1 MASITTF
8 FSGPQGGGGISGS
21 GAEGEVAYFDSA
33 NSVDSNSALY
43 WDTAGSGLV
52 VGALAPAPGVAVARI
67 QAYGISDAG
76 GALLALYAGN
86 VWGNTPIMRLSEK
99 GTLYLSSNAGT
110 GGLTENVFIGDSAIG
125 QNATSTALINVA
137 IGHPNAVLASGPPG
151 GSLTTGDNNVLVG
164 ASAGANINTGSA
176 NIGVGGGALQFLTS
190 GNGNVSVGVIAGKSL
205 TTGSSNS
212 FFGYFSGREATTSDS
227 NSAIGVGSLLNVV
240 STGENTAAGV
250 YAGAFKGTSTTANA
264 DCSRC
269 VYLGG
274 FTRSK
279 SSGTPTNEIVIGYNA
294 TGNGSNSV
302 TLGDT
307 TVTNTYLRGD
317 INLVEGGD
325 IVAGTSTGTQIGT
338 AASQKLAIWG
348 KTPIVQPTT
357 AGGSATVA
365 SPGAGNTIKTDDTF
379 DGYTLAQVVR
389 ALRNIGVLQ

>member
-1 MASITTF
+1 MAQITTYF
-8 FSGPQGGGGISGS
+8 TSSGGGISGS
-21 GAEGEVAYFDSA
+21 GAAGEIAYFDSA

-43 WDTAGSGLV
+43 WDTSGNCLV
-52 VGALAPAPGVAVARI
+52 VGALAPAPGVAIARI
-67 QAYGISDAG
+67 QAYGVSDPG
-76 GALLALYAGN
+76 GSLLALYAGN

-99 GTLYLSSNAGT
+99 GTLQLSSNAGT
-110 GGLTENVFIGDSAIG
+110 AGSTQNIFIGDSAIG
-125 QNATSTALINVA
+125 QNATSTATGNIA
-137 IGHPNAVLASGPPG
+137 IGHPVSSGISPG
-151 GSLTTGDNNVLVG
+151 GSLTTGSSNTLIGSSAGSSITTANGNVAVG
-164 ASAGANINTGSA
+164 ANSCKSVTTGVANV
-176 NIGVGGGALQFLTS
+176 GVGGG
-190 GNGNVSVGVIAGKSL
+190 SVMKL
-205 TTGSSNS
+205 TTGTSNV
-212 FFGYFSGREATTSDS
+212 FVGFGSGGEATVGDS
-227 NSAIGVGSLLNVV
+227 NTSVGAFSLAKVV
-240 STGENTAAGV
+240 STGENTAIGI
-250 YAGAFKGTSTTANA
+250 YSGYYRGSTGFDPN
-264 DCSRC
+264 DSCSRC

-274 FTRSK
+274 FTRSIAA
-279 SSGTPTNEIVIGYNA
+279 GGATNEIVIGYNA

-317 INLVEGGD
+317 IRLVEGGD

-357 AGGSATVA
+357 AGGSATVT

>member
-8 FSGPQGGGGISGS
+8 FGTQGGGGISGS
-21 GAEGEVAYFDSA
+21 GAAGEVAYFDSA

-43 WDTAGSGLV
+43 WDTAENGLV
-52 VGALAPAPGVAVARI
+52 IGALAPAPGVAVARL
-67 QAYGISDAG
+67 QAYGKSDAA

-99 GTLYLSSNAGT
+99 GTLYLSSNAGA
-110 GGLTENVFIGDSAIG
+110 GGLNENVFIGDSAIG
-125 QNATSTALINVA
+125 QNATSTATRNVA
-137 IGHPNAVLASGPPG
+137 IGHPSTSGLPPG
-151 GSLTTGDNNVLVG
+151 GSLTTGDD
-164 ASAGANINTGSA
+164 NIL
-176 NIGVGGGALQFLTS
+176 IGGGAGRSIDSGSGNIAIGLNSSRSITS
-190 GNGNVSVGVIAGKSL
+190 GNYNLSVGLNSASVL
-205 TTGSSNS
+205 TTGTSNS
-212 FFGYFSGREATTSDS
+212 FLGYNSGLSATTGDNNTALGQS
-227 NSAIGVGSLLNVV
+227 SLAGLV
-240 STGENTAAGV
+240 STGENTAIGVRAGSWR
-250 YAGAFKGTSTTANA
+250 GATGSTSNTN
-264 DCSRC
+264 CSQC
-269 VYLGG
+269 VYVGA
-274 FTRSK
+274 FTRSIAA
-279 SSGTPTNEIVIGYNA
+279 GGATNEIVIGYNA